1 MQGFV
6 CRWSN
11 ADDAGNVRECPS
23 GTVFPFVGSE
33 PTNTAAVAALAG
45 KYPNGLNSGGGS
57 LPQCPPFAGA
67 VRVQF
72 DENGGFATNMQVL

>member
-6 CRWSN
+6 GRWSN
-11 ADDAGNVRECPS
+11 ADDAGNIRECPS
-23 GTVFPFVGSE
+23 GIVFPFVGSE
-33 PTNTAAVAALAG
+33 PTNSTAVAVLAQ
-45 KYPNGLNSGGGS
+45 KYPNGLNTGGGP